1 MTLNHALTLQ
11 PDALLVTASAE
22 TTIDQ
27 LNAALAPH
35 GLCLPIFPL
44 TPGMSLA
51 RLVARNAGGRRML
64 RYGPI
69 GRYLRAATLDAG
81 SAEPLLLGGPTIKR
95 ATGYGLNRAIAGG
108 ALDLGAPRE
117 LTFSLRPLP
126 TTRVATLLR
135 CTDLA
140 AACRLA
146 AQLLAEGLA
155 LSALAVAADADG
167 GLLLAELEGAPAILK
182 RQTPLI
188 ERIAADALARVV
200 THEGE
205 PWALWER
212 RASAGAEPAVGLTV
226 PRAILPTFVAC
237 AEALARRYH
246 AALSAWGDAGVGTL
260 HLSVTTTHHGEAIQL
275 LAVLQALA
283 RELGGSLATEYGPL
297 PAPVWRFT
305 PDQPVAPATFALG
318 WVHTATGAP
327 LPAEAGA
334 LDGQRRAA
342 FLDALAAVVGARYLL
357 TRAEDT
363 ACYETDASIA
373 RPLGD
378 ALAVALPASTAEVA
392 ALVRLAATYG
402 VPVVTRGAGSGLAG
416 GATPSPG
423 ALVLGLNRME
433 RIQIDREQQV
443 AHVEAGAITAEVQR
457 AAEAVGLFYPPDPSS
472 QSVSTIGGNLACNA
486 GGPRCVKYGV
496 TADYV
501 LAVTAVLADGSVVRW
516 GDGLTGQGPGNGL
529 AQLLVGSEGTLGII
543 TEATLRLTALPRSR
557 RTTLAIFTSLEA
569 ACTTVEQIMAAG
581 IVPAALELMD
591 DTTIA
596 AVEAYLQIGLPQDAG
611 ALLLMLADG
620 EPEEV
625 ETDAAHLADLARTGG
640 AARVQV
646 AQSPA
651 DEARLWQAR
660 RAVSIALARVRPN
673 RLGEDICVPLPQIAA
688 CVRRIKAVATEHG
701 LPIAVFGHAGDGN
714 LHPNILF
721 NGQDPAE
728 TARIWPAAEAVF
740 AAALE
745 IGGTLSG
752 EHGIGTLKKP
762 FMRQA
767 LGATSLAAQRQIK
780 AWLDPAGLLNPGKVL
795 PEDSVAQNV

>member
-1 MTLNHALTLQ
+1 MTIQ
-11 PDALLVTASAE
+11 PGALLATASAE
-22 TTIDQ
+22 TTIEQ

-35 GLCLPIFPL
+35 GLCLPVVPL
-44 TPGMSLA
+44 TPGRSLA
-51 RLVARNAGGRRML
+51 ELVARNAGGRRML

-69 GRYLRAATLDAG
+69 GRYLRAAALDAG
-81 SAEPLLLGGPTIKR
+81 GAEPLLIGGPTIKR

-108 ALDLGAPRE
+108 ALDLGAPHE

-126 TTRVATLLR
+126 PARTATLLR
-135 CTDLA
+135 CADLP

-146 AQLLAEGLA
+146 ALLLAEGLA

-167 GLLLAELEGAPAILK
+167 GLLLAELEGAPAILE

-188 ERIAADALARVV
+188 ERIAAAATACVV
-200 THEGE
+200 TPQAE
-205 PWALWER
+205 PWMLWEQ
-212 RASAGAEPAVGLTV
+212 RASAGAEPAVGLTL
-226 PRAILPTFVAC
+226 PRAVLPAFVERAQ
-237 AEALARRYH
+237 ALARRYH
-246 AALSAWGDAGVGTL
+246 AALSVWGDAGVGTL
-260 HLSVTTTHHGEAIQL
+260 QLSAGAPHPGEAMQL

-283 RELGGSLATEYGPL
+283 TELGGSLATEYGPL
-297 PAPVWRFT
+297 TAPVWRFT
-305 PDQPVAPATFALG
+305 AGQPVAPAAFAAG
-318 WVHTATGAP
+318 WGSAATGAN
-327 LPAEAGA
+327 LPVTTGA

-342 FLDALAAVVGARYLL
+342 LLDALAAVVGARYLL
-357 TRAEDT
+357 TRPADT

-373 RPLGD
+373 RPLGE

-392 ALVRLAATYG
+392 ALVRLARAHG

-433 RIQIDREQQV
+433 RIRIDREQQV
-443 AHVEAGAITAEVQR
+443 AHVEAGVVTAELQR
-457 AAEAVGLFYPPDPSS
+457 AAEAVGLCYPPDPSS
-472 QSVSTIGGNLACNA
+472 QSASTIGGNIACNA

-501 LAVTAVLADGSVVRW
+501 LAVTAVLSDGSVVRW
-516 GDGLTGQGPGNGL
+516 GDGLAGQGPDNGL

-557 RTTLAIFTSLEA
+557 RTTLAIFASLEA

-625 ETDAAHLADLARTGG
+625 ETDAARLADLARAGG
-640 AARVQV
+640 ATRVQL
-646 AQSPA
+646 ARSPA
-651 DEARLWQAR
+651 DEALLWQAR

-688 CVRRIKAVATEHG
+688 CVRRIKAVAAEHG
-701 LPIAVFGHAGDGN
+701 LPIVVFGHAGDGN

-721 NGQDPAE
+721 DAKDPAE

-745 IGGTLSG
+745 VGGTLSG

-767 LGATSLAAQRQIK
+767 LGATSLVAQRQIK
-780 AWLDPAGLLNPGKVL
+780 AWLDPAGSLNPGKVL
-795 PEDSVAQNV
+795 PEDRAEQSV

>member
-1 MTLNHALTLQ
+1 MSPRPHIAIQ
-11 PDALLVTASAE
+11 PGALLATASAE
-22 TTIDQ
+22 TTIEQ

-35 GLCLPIFPL
+35 GLCLPIVPL
-44 TPGMSLA
+44 TPGRSLA
-51 RLVARNAGGRRML
+51 ELVARNAGGRRML

-69 GRYLRAATLDAG
+69 GRYLRAAALDAG
-81 SAEPLLLGGPTIKR
+81 RSEPLLLGGPTIKR
-95 ATGYGLNRAIAGG
+95 ATGYGLHRAIAGG

-126 TTRVATLLR
+126 PARSATLLR
-135 CTDLA
+135 CADLP

-167 GLLLAELEGAPAILK
+167 GLLLAELEGAPAVLE
-182 RQTPLI
+182 RQTPLV
-188 ERIAADALARVV
+188 ERMAATAAACVLTPEA
-200 THEGE
+200 E

-212 RASAGAEPAVGLTV
+212 RASAEPAVSLAL
-226 PRAILPTFVAC
+226 PRAALPTFVAR
-237 AEALARRYH
+237 AQALARRYY

-260 HLSVTTTHHGEAIQL
+260 QLSASTPQPGEAIQL
-275 LAVLQALA
+275 LAILQALA
-283 RELGGSLATEYGPL
+283 RELGGSPTTEEGPL
-297 PAPVWRFT
+297 PAPVWYFAAG
-305 PDQPVAPATFALG
+305 QPADPAALAVGWGSPATG
-318 WVHTATGAP
+318 VH
-327 LPAEAGA
+327 LPAESAP

-342 FLDALAAVVGARYLL
+342 LLDALAAVVGARYLL
-357 TRAEDT
+357 TRSEDT

-392 ALVRLAATYG
+392 ALVRLATAHG

-433 RIQIDREQQV
+433 RIRIDREQQV
-443 AHVEAGAITAEVQR
+443 AHVEAGVVTAELQR
-457 AAEAVGLFYPPDPSS
+457 AAEAVGLYYPPDPSS
-472 QSVSTIGGNLACNA
+472 QSASTIGGNIACNA

-501 LAVTAVLADGSVVRW
+501 LAITAVLADGRIVRW
-516 GDGLTGQGPGNGL
+516 GDGLVGQGPDNGL

-557 RTTLAIFTSLEA
+557 RTTLAIFASLEA

-581 IVPAALELMD
+581 VVPAALELMD

-596 AVEAYLQIGLPQDAG
+596 AVEAYLRIGLPQDAG

-625 ETDAAHLADLARTGG
+625 EADAARLADLARAGG
-640 AARVQV
+640 ATRVHVAR
-646 AQSPA
+646 STA

-688 CVRRIKAVATEHG
+688 CVRRIKAVATECG
-701 LPIAVFGHAGDGN
+701 LPIVVFGHAGDGN

-721 NGQDPAE
+721 DTKDPAE
-728 TARIWPAAEAVF
+728 TARIWPAAEAIF

-745 IGGTLSG
+745 VGGTLSG

-762 FMRQA
+762 FMHRD
-767 LGATSLAAQRQIK
+767 LGTASLAVQRQIK
-780 AWLDPAGLLNPGKVL
+780 AWLDPRGLLNPGKVL
-795 PEDSVAQNV
+795 PE